1 MSDGSGWEI
10 VDKHEVDVS
19 KYEPLR
25 GSSYL
30 PLPEKIKNKNKG
42 LINIK
47 NENDNDCFRWCHLVL
62 SIFCRKNN
70 PQRIAK
76 YKGYINKVNYDGI
89 PFPVKLND
97 IPKIENLNGVIR
109 FNVYDATESKSDI
122 YPLYISNKICDK
134 TCNLLLIENGDNSH
148 YVRIKEFNKLM
159 NSQSKDTH
167 RLFLGYY
174 YLQHFTSEIILKK
187 HAERCLKINGAQK
200 VKMPKK

>member
-1 MSDGSGWEI
+1 MSDGSGREI

-19 KYEPLR
+19 KYKPLR

-30 PLPEKIKNKNKG
+30 PLPEKIKNKKG

-47 NENDNDCFRWCHLVL
+47 NENDNDCFKWCHLVL
-62 SIFCRKNN
+62 LISCRKNN

-76 YKGYINKVNYDGI
+76 YKGYINKVNYNGI

-97 IPKIENLNGVIR
+97 IPKTENLNGDIR
-109 FNVYDATESKSDI
+109 FNVYGATESKSDI

-134 TCNLLLIENGDNSH
+134 TSNLLLIENGGNSH
-148 YVRIKEFNKLM
+148 YFRIEDFNKLM
-159 NSQSKDTH
+159 NSQSKETH

-174 YLQHFTSEIILKK
+174 YLQHFTSEIILKTMLSVV
-187 HAERCLKINGAQK
+187 LKL
-200 VKMPKK
+200 MEPKK